1 VWRALLV
8 INTHTTPQRKN
19 ETHNASRTRLVYRGN
34 PEKTGGEDEM
44 SSHEEGIFGE
54 QVGGGEGED
63 GSGGVDQR
71 VMGGDTQTTTGKK
84 ELQAVEMEVEM
95 GDAGS
100 ETICSG
106 DQANNTMQF
115 RGNGTAQQQKRARP
129 STPSGAHGNIFA
141 YNPAAKRMSV
151 TRVNVKDE
159 LVQILDGIKEAQLER
174 EKGEARD
181 EARWARL
188 DSWLSGWE
196 SRRQI
201 EEEASSTREKDLMD
215 IAREALAEASAAR
228 RAVETMA
235 RAFAVANGMGHQEP
249 TVIQEHLNPPYG
261 DVHLAT
267 QAGKISTGK
276 RRKEV
281 INKKKVVDEG
291 KAMVKATDK
300 TKRKIMD
307 ERDVIEKEK
316 IMEKGQKMGV
326 EEQTTDKEKIMGL
339 EAIMEVDFL
348 AADET
353 LEYVDLEMTDQLHED
368 RNVEMQQE
376 EAGADMEKRKDCT
389 KAERGSIQQKKITIL
404 KRPSTKIPKPTWATI
419 TGAAGA
425 NETTMT
431 NRNAKSIRA
440 SATPGNGI
448 TPNDMAVRKHVR
460 PDQRR
465 IVFVRDG
472 DTALPL
478 ADQTVEI
485 TSATNIALHLAGAPG
500 HIRIE
505 RVQKSIKGTITAAAA
520 RGATAGMVIK
530 FKETILKAIRK
541 HDAGIIDLQTNE
553 DWSRV
558 KVHGIELSR
567 YGKSPDGLQML
578 RQEIEAEN
586 PGVIVPMAVQWIKP
600 WKQINERWQAGEIK
614 ASSVVVVIRD
624 RDSAVKTLTTGLR
637 VAGKRYDCERY
648 ERVGPD
654 TQCRNCCEWGHIEAR
669 CPLAVIGTAK
679 SSYCAGSHRTESH
692 QCTVTDCTAAKGR
705 VCQHIIPKCA
715 NCDESHFAHNNV
727 CGNKKMAIALAR
739 TARSDSSPMTQLC

>member
-1 VWRALLV
+1 M
-8 INTHTTPQRKN
+8 N
-19 ETHNASRTRLVYRGN
+19 
-34 PEKTGGEDEM
+34 
-44 SSHEEGIFGE
+44 SHEEGMFGE
-54 QVGGGEGED
+54 QLGGGEGEV
-63 GSGGVDQR
+63 GSGGVDRR
-71 VMGGDTQTTTGKK
+71 VMEGDTQVTMGKE
-84 ELQAVEMEVEM
+84 ELQAVGMEVEM
-95 GDAGS
+95 GDAGP
-100 ETICSG
+100 ETISSG
-106 DQANNTMQF
+106 DQASNVVPSC
-115 RGNGTAQQQKRARP
+115 GNGTAQQQKRVRP

-188 DSWLSGWE
+188 DSWLGGWE
-196 SRRQI
+196 SRRQV
-201 EEEASSTREKDLMD
+201 EEEAAASREKDLMD

-228 RAVETMA
+228 RAVEAMA
-235 RAFAVANGMGHQEP
+235 RTFSMANGVKHQEP
-249 TVIQEHLNPPYG
+249 TVIQERRNQPRG
-261 DVHLAT
+261 DVQLAT
-267 QAGKISTGK
+267 QAEKTIASK

-281 INKKKVVDEG
+281 INKKVVDEG
-291 KAMVKATDK
+291 KTMIKV
-300 TKRKIMD
+300 MD
-307 ERDVIEKEK
+307 EAKIKMMDGKKVMEKEK
-316 IMEKGQKMGV
+316 TTEKGQKMGL
-326 EEQTTDKEKIMGL
+326 EEQMTDEEKIMGL

-348 AADET
+348 AADGT
-353 LEYVDLEMTDQLHED
+353 SEYADLEMIDQPRED
-368 RNVEMQQE
+368 QNVEMQMG
-376 EAGADMEKRKDCT
+376 EAGADMEKRKDYM
-389 KAERGSIQQKKITIL
+389 KAEKAPIQQTKITIL
-404 KRPSTKIPKPTWATI
+404 KRPSTKTPRPTWAVI
-419 TGAAGA
+419 IGKAGGKD
-425 NETTMT
+425 TTMT
-431 NRNAKSIRA
+431 NRNAKSIRV
-440 SATPGNGI
+440 ATAPSGNRI
-448 TPNDMAVRKHVR
+448 TPNDMAIRKHVR

-500 HIRIE
+500 HVRIE
-505 RVQKSIKGTITAAAA
+505 RVQKSVKGTFTAAAA

-541 HDAGIIDLQTNE
+541 HDPGIVDLQTNE

-558 KVHGIELSR
+558 KVHGIELGR

-614 ASSVVVVIRD
+614 ASSAVVVIRD
-624 RDSAVKTLTTGLR
+624 RESAEKTLTTGLK

-648 ERVGPD
+648 ERVGAD

-679 SSYCAGSHRTESH
+679 CSYCAGSHRTESH
-692 QCTVTDCTAAKGR
+692 QCTVTDCMAAKGKA
-705 VCQHIIPKCA
+705 CQHIIPKCA

-739 TARSDSSPMTQLC
+739 TARSDSSPVTQLC